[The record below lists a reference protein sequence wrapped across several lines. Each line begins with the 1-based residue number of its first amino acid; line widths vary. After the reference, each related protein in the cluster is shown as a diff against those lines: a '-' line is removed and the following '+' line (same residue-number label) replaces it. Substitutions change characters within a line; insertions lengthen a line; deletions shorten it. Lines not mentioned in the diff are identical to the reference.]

1 VNLKNPVIITLEQ
14 LIKFVAYSSR
24 LKDNILLVQPSS
36 YPASQTPILSPTI
49 QLFLSD
55 ACSIPLDAVP
65 HFWAALANMSWNTK
79 LKLSSKDGIFE
90 TAYAAFGH
98 TWGICMFFVEQSPM
112 IHPFFFFGP

>member
-1 VNLKNPVIITLEQ
+1 
-14 LIKFVAYSSR
+14 
-24 LKDNILLVQPSS
+24 
-36 YPASQTPILSPTI
+36 
-49 QLFLSD
+49 
-55 ACSIPLDAVP
+55 
-65 HFWAALANMSWNTK
+65 MSWNTK